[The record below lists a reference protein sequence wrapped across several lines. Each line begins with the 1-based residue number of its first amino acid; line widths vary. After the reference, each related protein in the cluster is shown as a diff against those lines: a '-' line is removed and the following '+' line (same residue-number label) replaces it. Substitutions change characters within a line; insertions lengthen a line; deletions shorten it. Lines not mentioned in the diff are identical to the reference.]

1 MRQGDPTSLF
11 LFVAVMEALSRLIDK
26 AGEAGVFSGIKLPN
40 DGPMLSHLLF
50 ADDALII
57 GDWEESNA
65 LHIIRISR
73 CFHVCSGLK
82 INLGKSNL
90 IGIGVDGLEV
100 EALAEVVGC
109 KPDSLPFKYLGL
121 KVGANMNRVNN
132 WRPVYDIFESR
143 RALWKSAMMFI
154 GGRVTLIRSVLES
167 LPNYYFSLYKAPLK
181 VVKDLESLIKKFLW
195 GAEGR
200 VRLLD
205 GISRLCDC
213 FRGSVGRGD
222 NILFWLDP
230 WLMEVPLKEAFPKLF
245 ALEVV
250 KTCSV
255 RDWLLGVW
263 LWKHEPDMV
272 DELAELSALKE
283 AMAPDCLIDR
293 MDDWKRTPDHSGLFS
308 VSSVKCV
315 LEGVNNNISN
325 YVVEWCKWVPIKC
338 NVFIWRAE
346 LNRIPTADALRR
358 RGIVVGDEA
367 CPLCKLE
374 IESVEHLFASCV
386 TAVVL
391 WQKIS
396 RWLSNSSHLCIFI

>member
-1 MRQGDPTSLF
+1 MVDVFHQLGFGVRWCNWIWGVLSSARASVLVNGSPTFEFKCGKGMRQGDPISLF

-26 AGEAGVFSGIKLPN
+26 A
-40 DGPMLSHLLF
+40 
-50 ADDALII
+50 
-57 GDWEESNA
+57 
-65 LHIIRISR
+65 
-73 CFHVCSGLK
+73 
-82 INLGKSNL
+82 
-90 IGIGVDGLEV
+90 
-100 EALAEVVGC
+100 EVVGC
-109 KPDSLPFKYLGL
+109 KPNSLPFKYLGL
-121 KVGANMNRVNN
+121 KLGANMNCVNN

-143 RALWKSAMMFI
+143 LALWKSAMMFI

-205 GISRLCDC
+205 GISRPCDY

-222 NILFWLDP
+222 SILFWLDP
-230 WLMEVPLKEAFPKLF
+230 WLMEVPLKEVFPKLF

-255 RDWLLGVW
+255 RDRLLGVW
-263 LWKHEPDMV
+263 IWKHEPDMV
-272 DELAELSALKE
+272 DELAELSALNE
-283 AMAPDCLIDR
+283 AIAPDCLIER
-293 MDDWKRTPDHSGLFS
+293 MDDWKWTPDHSGLFS

-338 NVFIWRAE
+338 NVFVWRAE

-374 IESVEHLFASCV
+374 IESVEHLFTSCV

-391 WQKIS
+391 WQNIS
-396 RWLSNSSHLCIFI
+396 RWCRIPPIFAFLFKDLLEIHKANSI